1 MTYNI
6 YRRTMFSCAFRP
18 SPCPCAAHRIAHASG
33 EVLAVEHRV
42 GLVYDLDRRPR
53 AILPPAPLPS
63 PVLLARGIRT
73 KKGDGSYRNH
83 TGSVAVFCLI
93 CAALVLLGLLPWLVW
108 CFTANTAQVH
118 KVQHCTRRR
127 ASWRLTVYTKKGDA

>member
-1 MTYNI
+1 M
-6 YRRTMFSCAFRP
+6 
-18 SPCPCAAHRIAHASG
+18 
-33 EVLAVEHRV
+33 EHRV

-73 KKGDGSYRNH
+73 KKGDGSYRNR

-93 CAALVLLGLLPWLVW
+93 CAALASTLR
-108 CFTANTAQVH
+108 TAAVASVVFH
-118 KVQHCTRRR
+118 SKYCTG
-127 ASWRLTVYTKKGDA
+127 S